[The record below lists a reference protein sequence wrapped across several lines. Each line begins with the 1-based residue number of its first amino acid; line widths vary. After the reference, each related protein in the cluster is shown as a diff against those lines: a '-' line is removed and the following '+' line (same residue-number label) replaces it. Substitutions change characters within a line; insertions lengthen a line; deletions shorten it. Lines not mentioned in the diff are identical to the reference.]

1 MGVLC
6 YQGNKQ
12 TIIYDCTGKGQDSI
26 LVSENEKL
34 SRSLEKYM
42 KKNDITMKEINELSY
57 NFNQIDKGK
66 TIKELGIPDGA
77 VVTIK
82 LKSKFNN

>member
-1 MGVLC
+1 
-6 YQGNKQ
+6 
-12 TIIYDCTGKGQDSI
+12 
-26 LVSENEKL
+26 
-34 SRSLEKYM
+34 
-42 KKNDITMKEINELSY
+42 MKEINELSY

-82 LKSKFNN
+82 LKSKYE